1 MHFKLEPWEA
11 GGLIDDSVTG
21 QRTHLRATAR
31 PDATGCDGLNVLWAG
46 GGESNHEGSSGERH
60 P

>member
-46 GGESNHEGSSGERH
+46 GGE
-60 P
+60 